1 MSLHALNIN
10 GNLSVYSKATLHE
23 TPISPTQ
30 LPYLF
35 CQGPQ
40 RTQHADACYLT
51 GSHEVFQRKLVE
63 LEFPIHTV
71 HELLKLTDGEAAGTK
86 TGVEMV
92 GGLVK

>member
-1 MSLHALNIN
+1 MVNKVLTPKLCCVCPHLAKPLASYVLSGPPKDAASKRLH
-10 GNLSVYSKATLHE
+10 
-23 TPISPTQ
+23 
-30 LPYLF
+30 
-35 CQGPQ
+35 
-40 RTQHADACYLT
+40 LT
-51 GSHEVFQRKLVE
+51 SSHEVFQRKLVE